1 MLGLVGMGGGAA
13 SLMWV
18 SGVSIASGAL
28 YVWGLGNH
36 GTSSLNNPS
45 AVSRRSSP
53 TQVGTDTDWSF
64 LSDGAQQSD
73 YVALRGKKDGTMWV
87 AGSPRDGGSGD
98 IVGLTG
104 LNNDVK
110 YSSPIQLGTDSNWTG
125 TTTVG
130 RNYRLAT
137 KTDGTLWAWGVLN
150 DGVLGLNQGGNASL
164 SSPTQVG
171 TDTTW
176 AITKGSIAAVKYAS
190 VAIKANGTLWSWGQ
204 NQEGQMGFGD
214 QPQTFRR
221 SSPVQVGT
229 DTTWK
234 TVAGDQWGSFVAS
247 KTDGSLWGWGA
258 NFQGGLGLNVGG
270 PSASRSSP
278 TRIGTDT
285 TWSGAINIGNSAT
298 MATKTDGTLW
308 VWGYNTGVGV
318 LGLSDT
324 ARRSSPCQLPGT
336 DWDKDGDMMTLAST
350 TYGRAAVK
358 TDGSLW
364 AWGENELGQLG
375 LNDKTPDSSPRQISG
390 TTWIAV
396 GGLSQ
401 GKSFHAIKQ

>member
-36 GTSSLNNPS
+36 GPSSLNNPS

-150 DGVLGLNQGGNASL
+150 DGV
-164 SSPTQVG
+164 
-171 TDTTW
+171 
-176 AITKGSIAAVKYAS
+176 
-190 VAIKANGTLWSWGQ
+190 
-204 NQEGQMGFGD
+204 
-214 QPQTFRR
+214 
-221 SSPVQVGT
+221 
-229 DTTWK
+229 
-234 TVAGDQWGSFVAS
+234 
-247 KTDGSLWGWGA
+247 
-258 NFQGGLGLNVGG
+258 
-270 PSASRSSP
+270 
-278 TRIGTDT
+278 
-285 TWSGAINIGNSAT
+285 
-298 MATKTDGTLW
+298 
-308 VWGYNTGVGV
+308 
-318 LGLSDT
+318 
-324 ARRSSPCQLPGT
+324 
-336 DWDKDGDMMTLAST
+336 
-350 TYGRAAVK
+350 
-358 TDGSLW
+358 
-364 AWGENELGQLG
+364 
-375 LNDKTPDSSPRQISG
+375 
-390 TTWIAV
+390 
-396 GGLSQ
+396 
-401 GKSFHAIKQ
+401 

>member
-229 DTTWK
+229 DTTW
-234 TVAGDQWGSFVAS
+234 
-247 KTDGSLWGWGA
+247 
-258 NFQGGLGLNVGG
+258 
-270 PSASRSSP
+270 
-278 TRIGTDT
+278 
-285 TWSGAINIGNSAT
+285 
-298 MATKTDGTLW
+298 
-308 VWGYNTGVGV
+308 
-318 LGLSDT
+318 
-324 ARRSSPCQLPGT
+324 
-336 DWDKDGDMMTLAST
+336 
-350 TYGRAAVK
+350 
-358 TDGSLW
+358 
-364 AWGENELGQLG
+364 
-375 LNDKTPDSSPRQISG
+375 
-390 TTWIAV
+390 
-396 GGLSQ
+396 
-401 GKSFHAIKQ
+401 

>member
-298 MATKTDGTLW
+298 MATKTDG
-308 VWGYNTGVGV
+308 
-318 LGLSDT
+318 
-324 ARRSSPCQLPGT
+324 
-336 DWDKDGDMMTLAST
+336 
-350 TYGRAAVK
+350 
-358 TDGSLW
+358 SLW